1 MYVLYK
7 EKIII
12 CVMQEKNS
20 GPRACWV
27 STLTSLLKLRR
38 KRGPKWPISIN
49 CRNIWPNSTVCEIIR
64 HVPPFGVLELN
75 ELEYP
80 IFFVHRGT

>member
-27 STLTSLLKLRR
+27 STL
-38 KRGPKWPISIN
+38 
-49 CRNIWPNSTVCEIIR
+49 NIPTQ
-64 HVPPFGVLELN
+64 
-75 ELEYP
+75 
-80 IFFVHRGT
+80 T

>member
-27 STLTSLLKLRR
+27 STLNIPTQTQEKERTNLVWILTGKHLVWYDLVKL
-38 KRGPKWPISIN
+38 
-49 CRNIWPNSTVCEIIR
+49 
-64 HVPPFGVLELN
+64 
-75 ELEYP
+75 
-80 IFFVHRGT
+80 

>member
-38 KRGPKWPISIN
+38 KRGQI
-49 CRNIWPNSTVCEIIR
+49 
-64 HVPPFGVLELN
+64 
-75 ELEYP
+75 
-80 IFFVHRGT
+80 